1 MNFDYTPKASGPK
14 KAIGLSV
21 TQTINNDGTASTNAI
36 FQDSDGLPITAA
48 QFNNLYPVGVALP
61 TVTAG
66 DSTPGPSAF
75 KVVAVTPPTASTA
88 VPGAFVVATTSAVT
102 PPSVPPPTG
111 WGQAVDFTCSIASGL
126 VGQSTTQSVDAGTLS
141 VVSNSNNPAAFT
153 VSTNS
158 SGVGPRNETSQ
169 YGTSQYGTS
178 QYGET
183 VGNRA
188 SIIGR
193 GDGRITR
200 LGEFVG
206 DGTTQYDD
214 RDTFGNKFDPSSVSA
229 PLPIDPASGSTG
241 DFATGTTLTQAQL
254 DALTA
259 AKVPAAS
266 NTSPLTQAQLAALV
280 AAGVPATTIKSAF
293 TSPAKPTITPGYQHS
308 PDPSTGRKI
317 Y

>member
-75 KVVAVTPPTASTA
+75 KVVAVTHPTASTA

-153 VSTNS
+153 V
-158 SGVGPRNETSQ
+158 
-169 YGTSQYGTS
+169 
-178 QYGET
+178 
-183 VGNRA
+183 
-188 SIIGR
+188 
-193 GDGRITR
+193 
-200 LGEFVG
+200 
-206 DGTTQYDD
+206 
-214 RDTFGNKFDPSSVSA
+214 
-229 PLPIDPASGSTG
+229 
-241 DFATGTTLTQAQL
+241 
-254 DALTA
+254 
-259 AKVPAAS
+259 
-266 NTSPLTQAQLAALV
+266 
-280 AAGVPATTIKSAF
+280 
-293 TSPAKPTITPGYQHS
+293 
-308 PDPSTGRKI
+308 
-317 Y
+317 